1 MFDIGWTEM
10 MVVVLVLILVVG
22 PKDLPKVVRTVGQ
35 WTAKARRMSR
45 EFTSSLE
52 EIGRETELDDLRRDL
67 NSIGGGSSVTA
78 LNKHID
84 PDGSLKKAIDGNVAG
99 SVESQPAEALAKPA
113 ALEEDDKPASIPA
126 DGDAV
131 AAAAQKADDAASHK
145 ADAAAAHK
153 ADDAALSEQ
162 STQPP
167 AKAGASTA

>member
-67 NSIGGGSSVTA
+67 NSIGGGTSVTA
-78 LNKHID
+78 LDKHLD
-84 PDGSLKKAIDGNVAG
+84 PDGSLKKAISGNVAG
-99 SVESQPAEALAKPA
+99 SVEAGPTGSLSTPA
-113 ALEEDDKPASIPA
+113 AAEGDKPAVIPA

-131 AAAAQKADDAASHK
+131 AAAAAKADPDSPGDK
-145 ADAAAAHK
+145 
-153 ADDAALSEQ
+153 
-162 STQPP
+162 TIQPP

>member
-52 EIGRETELDDLRRDL
+52 EIGRETEIDDLRRDL
-67 NSIGGGSSVTA
+67 NSIGGGTSVTA
-78 LNKHID
+78 LGKHLD

-99 SVESQPAEALAKPA
+99 SVETQPAGALPKPA
-113 ALEEDDKPASIPA
+113 VAEGDKPATIPA

-131 AAAAQKADDAASHK
+131 AAAAQKADDAAAQK
-145 ADAAAAHK
+145 ADS
-153 ADDAALSEQ
+153 DALSEQ

>member
-99 SVESQPAEALAKPA
+99 SVESQPA